1 MKKIILIFLL
11 LITNSVFAEDIDI
24 VILTHEFSNQTVA
37 ITDNKIT
44 GIAGDI
50 LSSALNQSNISYKI
64 IYLPWKRAQ
73 LDTLLNSNKK
83 TFILPLTRNAERE
96 NNYIWISKLYELE
109 SIFLTLK
116 NEKNID
122 NFSTAKNKKIGVL
135 FGSSMEQTLRDTKN
149 GLVPEDIET
158 SFNQTAILKKLIDKR
173 IDAWYDVKI
182 DIVAELKNQNQD
194 ISNYNFGKKIDLEE
208 NYIATSKNVSK
219 ELIQKIENSFEKF
232 KKTPE
237 YIKILKNYLGKI

>member
-11 LITNSVFAEDIDI
+11 IFVNSAFAEEVDI

-37 ITDNKIT
+37 LNENKIT

-50 LSSALNQSNISYKI
+50 LTNALSQSNISYKI

-83 TFILPLTRNAERE
+83 TFILPLTRNEERE
-96 NNYIWISKLYELE
+96 NNYIWVSKLYELE

-116 NEKNID
+116 SEKNID
-122 NFSTAKNKKIGVL
+122 NFNDAKNKIIGVL
-135 FGSSMEQTLRDTKN
+135 FGSSMEQTLKDTKN
-149 GLVPEDIET
+149 GLYLENIET
-158 SFNQTAILKKLIDKR
+158 SFNQTAILKKLLDKR
-173 IDAWYDVKI
+173 IDTWYDVKI

-194 ISNYNFGKKIDLEE
+194 ISSFNFGKKIDIEE
-208 NYIATSKNVSK
+208 NFLATSKNVPK